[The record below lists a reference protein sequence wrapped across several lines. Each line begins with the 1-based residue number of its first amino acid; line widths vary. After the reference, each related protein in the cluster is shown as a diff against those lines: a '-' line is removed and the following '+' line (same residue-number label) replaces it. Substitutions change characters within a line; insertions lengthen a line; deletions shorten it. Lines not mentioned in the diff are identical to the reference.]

1 MDRLKLIEF
10 DSLNNLNKFS
20 YDSNILFSDGMNM
33 YNWFRYNK
41 KEILI
46 SDDAICKK
54 IKQDYDKFSKI
65 KQEESILLTRN
76 SINYTLLKKNMIM
89 EFINYP
95 SSDKFDIR
103 KNILFKNGDKMAAW
117 FIENQNRIFNSKD
130 SEFLEIQNQYNK
142 YISLQKS
149 KKLLIEKKYKS
160 LFYSIKDFKKF
171 DITCDITFSDGSYV
185 GVWFYNNINQIKN
198 SKSAL
203 DEAIMK
209 QYKTYLNSKTIE
221 KEFIDADISKFDF
234 DSCARF
240 STGASMSFWWE
251 CMMDK
256 ILKLNDPLSKEIQN
270 QYKKY
275 LQLKKQEEENKKFEG
290 VTFIKK

>member
-33 YNWFRYNK
+33 YNWFRCNK

-65 KQEESILLTRN
+65 KQEEFILLTRN
-76 SINYTLLKKNMIM
+76 SINYTLLKKNMIT

-95 SSDKFDIR
+95 SPDKFDI
-103 KNILFKNGDKMAAW
+103 KKDILFTNGDKMADW
-117 FIENQNRIFNSKD
+117 FVSNQKRIFNSKD
-130 SEFLEIQNQYNK
+130 PEFIEIINQYKK
-142 YISLQKS
+142 YTSLKKS

-171 DITCDITFSDGSYV
+171 DITCNITFPDGNNV
-185 GVWFYNNINQIKN
+185 GVWFYNNVSEIKN

-203 DEAIMK
+203 DKEIMK
-209 QYKTYLNSKTIE
+209 QYKTYLKSKIIE
-221 KEFIDADISKFDF
+221 KEFIDADLSKFDY
-234 DSCARF
+234 DGCVRF
-240 STGASMSFWWE
+240 SSGASMSFWWE
-251 CMMDK
+251 CMIDK
-256 ILKLNDPLSKEIQN
+256 ILKLNDPLSREIQK
-270 QYKKY
+270 QYKRY